1 MKNYSAWPTERLQ
14 EEEKDLRLDGDDEYP
29 DICKADKSD
38 NLQMIRRMREGHAE
52 WLAVC
57 SELQTRKNRET

>member
-14 EEEKDLRLDGDDEYP
+14 EEKEELILHGYNEAP
-29 DICKADKSD
+29 DICKADRSD

-57 SELQTRKNRET
+57 SELKSRQNRET